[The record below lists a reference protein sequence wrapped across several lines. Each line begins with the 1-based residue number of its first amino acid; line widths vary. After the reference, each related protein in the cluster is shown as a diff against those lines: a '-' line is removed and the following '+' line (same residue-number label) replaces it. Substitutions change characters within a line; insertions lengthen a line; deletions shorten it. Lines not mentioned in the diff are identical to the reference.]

1 MGMTNLE
8 PPPTETSS
16 RPMAVALPCPTKVTL
31 IEQLL
36 EGASSETQ
44 LWVSWKGE
52 DTEIPSTGRSVGPVL
67 VSVTVLADDRE
78 TLSLPPP
85 DRSPGGAE

>member
-1 MGMTNLE
+1 
-8 PPPTETSS
+8 
-16 RPMAVALPCPTKVTL
+16 
-31 IEQLL
+31 
-36 EGASSETQ
+36 
-44 LWVSWKGE
+44 
-52 DTEIPSTGRSVGPVL
+52 VL